1 MDLNHILLWF
11 AGISA
16 ASLCWRS
23 VRIGRRML
31 SWTLVSSLVLLIG
44 LVGWWLFP
52 DVAGEVA
59 TLFLVLLLLIPSRL
73 SQAATRA
80 SEQQR
85 YGRARRFAQCAALLH
100 PVADWR
106 VLPRVFHAFEL
117 AQAGQLAEA
126 EARLQL
132 IARTNSS
139 IAPIAQAQR
148 LRLLGRW
155 RELKELAERQGLL
168 TLRTQPA
175 LFALYLRAL
184 GELGCI
190 DELSRF
196 LLAQER
202 TLPATGAQDLA
213 FLYLFAFT
221 GQVELTRQVLEAKR
235 RSYPAEVHDFWLAV
249 ASQSAGHPQEARRVF
264 GQLRSSKDAQVRARA
279 EERFDSLARAAPED
293 PPSAQAM
300 VVVARFARTFA
311 ERQRFS
317 FNAAQG
323 RRKNQLTLGLIAV
336 NAVVYVAG
344 SLPGLLETRQS
355 FGERW
360 AFIGSE
366 IVAGQWWRTFS
377 YLFVHAS
384 ALHLLMNLGGLW
396 VLGPSIERAFG
407 RARFCVIYLAAGLA
421 GSATYL
427 ALALFQG
434 SKEEL
439 VGASG
444 CIMGLLGANAAVM
457 LRAWLKHRAPMAR
470 QVFLRLLAIV
480 ALQVVFDYT
489 ANHSGS
495 DGPQI
500 AGLAHAVGLLGGFLS
515 ALLLRDE
522 VSAGRIAEY
531 VR

>member
-1 MDLNHILLWF
+1 MDLNHLLLWF

-23 VRIGRRML
+23 IRVGRRML

-44 LVGWWLFP
+44 LLSWWLFP
-52 DVAGEVA
+52 EVAGEIA
-59 TLFLVLLLLIPSRL
+59 TLFMVLLLLIPARL

-80 SEQQR
+80 GEQQR
-85 YGRARRFAQCAALLH
+85 YGRARRLAQAAALLH

-106 VLPRVFHAFEL
+106 LLPRVFHAFEL

-132 IARTNSS
+132 LARTNSS
-139 IAPIAQAQR
+139 IAPTAQAQR

-175 LFALYLRAL
+175 LFSLYLRAL

-190 DELSRF
+190 DELARF

-202 TLPATGAQDLA
+202 TLPASGAQDLA

-249 ASQSAGHPQEARRVF
+249 ANQSAGHPQEARRVF
-264 GQLRSSKDAQVRARA
+264 GQLRSSQDAQIRTRA
-279 EERFDSLARAAPED
+279 EERFNSLARAAPED
-293 PPSAQAM
+293 PPSPQTMA
-300 VVVARFARTFA
+300 VVARFARTFA

-317 FNAAQG
+317 FNAAQD

-336 NAVVYVAG
+336 NASVYVVG
-344 SLPGLLETRQS
+344 SLPGLLDTRQS

-360 AFIGSE
+360 AFVASE
-366 IVAGQWWRTFS
+366 IFAGQWWRTFS
-377 YLFVHAS
+377 YLFVHANV
-384 ALHLLMNLGGLW
+384 LHLLMNLGGLW
-396 VLGPSIERAFG
+396 VLGPAIERAFG
-407 RARFCVIYLAAGLA
+407 RARFCVIYFAAGFA

-427 ALALFQG
+427 GLAVFQG
-434 SKEEL
+434 NKEEL

-470 QVFLRLLAIV
+470 QVFLRLLAV
-480 ALQVVFDYT
+480 AALQVVFDYT
-489 ANHSGS
+489 ANHSNSG
-495 DGPQI
+495 GPQI